1 MRHTSLR
8 SAVPRVLALALFA
21 AGCGGDYGDAPA
33 DEAEAE
39 AETSADA
46 DAEASDA
53 EPVMV
58 ATESGLRYQ
67 VLQEGDGVSPVS
79 GQHVTVHYRG
89 TFPDGGQF
97 DSSYD
102 TGEPAE
108 FAVDGVIPG
117 FSEALKLMKV
127 GGRLRAHVPSEL
139 GYGEQGGGASIGPNQ
154 DLIFEIELLAVR

>member
-1 MRHTSLR
+1 MRHTSHM
-8 SAVPRVLALALFA
+8 SALPRVLVLALFA

-33 DEAEAE
+33 DEAE
-39 AETSADA
+39 TSADA
-46 DAEASDA
+46 DAEASAA

-139 GYGEQGGGASIGPNQ
+139 GYGEQGAGASIGPNQ

>member
-1 MRHTSLR
+1 MRHTSHM
-8 SAVPRVLALALFA
+8 SALPRVLVLALFA

-39 AETSADA
+39 TSA
-46 DAEASDA
+46 DA

-139 GYGEQGGGASIGPNQ
+139 GYGEQGTASIGPNQ

>member
-8 SAVPRVLALALFA
+8 SALPRVLALALFA

-39 AETSADA
+39 AETSA
-46 DAEASDA
+46 DA

-139 GYGEQGGGASIGPNQ
+139 GYGEQGTASIGPNQ

>member
-1 MRHTSLR
+1 MRHTSIR
-8 SAVPRVLALALFA
+8 SAVPRVLVFALFA

-33 DEAEAE
+33 DEAEAD
-39 AETSADA
+39 AETSA
-46 DAEASDA
+46 DA

-139 GYGEQGGGASIGPNQ
+139 GYGEQGTASIGPNQ